1 MEKIR
6 IIVRGGLVQAVG
18 STSKDI
24 EVELIDWDN
33 IKAGD
38 EEPDENGIYP
48 SEKKPDLPYWIF

>member
-6 IIVRGGLVQAVG
+6 IIVRGGCVQGVN
-18 STSKDI
+18 STSDQI

-38 EEPDENGIYP
+38 EIPDDQGLYP
-48 SEKKPDLPYWIF
+48 SEKKEDLPYWIF